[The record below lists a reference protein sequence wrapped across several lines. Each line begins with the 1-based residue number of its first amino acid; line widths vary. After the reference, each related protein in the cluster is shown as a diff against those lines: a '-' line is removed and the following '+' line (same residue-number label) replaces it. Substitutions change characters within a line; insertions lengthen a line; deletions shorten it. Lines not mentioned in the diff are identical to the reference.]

1 MNFVLHYRG
10 PLKAKGNPVHK
21 HDLRRIFHR
30 QIARL
35 WQQPPLDSC
44 QEWLKPPDAE
54 RTYSVRREVT
64 PFVFA
69 PLVTEQMGLYAE
81 LQVELL
87 RPEPPGR
94 LLTQAGDV
102 DNRLKTLFDALTMPR
117 QPDALPRKLQPE
129 SDETPFFCL
138 LEDDNLVT
146 SLAVR
151 TSQLLETD
159 VDESTVELLVGVRIG
174 RTKNTWGNG
183 VFG

>member
-1 MNFVLHYRG
+1 
-10 PLKAKGNPVHK
+10 
-21 HDLRRIFHR
+21 
-30 QIARL
+30 
-35 WQQPPLDSC
+35 
-44 QEWLKPPDAE
+44 
-54 RTYSVRREVT
+54 
-64 PFVFA
+64 
-69 PLVTEQMGLYAE
+69 
-81 LQVELL
+81 
-87 RPEPPGR
+87 
-94 LLTQAGDV
+94 
-102 DNRLKTLFDALTMPR
+102 
-117 QPDALPRKLQPE
+117 LPRKLQPE